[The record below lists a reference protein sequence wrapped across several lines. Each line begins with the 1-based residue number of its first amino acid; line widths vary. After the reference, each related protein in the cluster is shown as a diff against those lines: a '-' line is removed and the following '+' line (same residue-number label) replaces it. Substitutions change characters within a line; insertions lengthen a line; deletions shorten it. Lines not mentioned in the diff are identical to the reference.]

1 MKKSRINIF
10 LNLEDIYNPKLEVT
24 EDEKFPTQEYFWDP
38 ATIEYYSQY
47 AGEKFKDGSCKL
59 KRKVE
64 DYVAYECDLEDGD
77 IYENVVNDLYQRCLG
92 IKKQTNK

>member
-10 LNLEDIYNPKLEVT
+10 LNLEDLNNPKLEVT

-47 AGEKFKDGSCKL
+47 AGEKYKDGSCKL
-59 KRKVE
+59 RRKVE
-64 DYVAYECDLEDGD
+64 DYVAYECDLYHSDD
-77 IYENVVNDLYQRCLG
+77 YDNVVNDLYQRCLDM
-92 IKKQTNK
+92 KKQTDK